1 MKKLSVVLL
10 VCACFGSAFA
20 QANKSAAASPDV
32 EAVKQLEHDWV
43 DAQKAADVEKL
54 GQIIGDDWAGL
65 GPDGAKSSKKQFLE
79 NVKSGVSKVE
89 SIDLG
94 PMDVKM
100 IGTTVAVVQ
109 GTDTEKS
116 SFKGKDTSGKW
127 AWSDVFVKRNG
138 KWQAVRSQSAM
149 IK

>member
-1 MKKLSVVLL
+1 MKKSGVVLL
-10 VCACFGSAFA
+10 VCLCFGSAYA
-20 QANKSAAASPDV
+20 QANKSPVSPDV
-32 EAVKQLEHDWV
+32 EALKQLEHEWV
-43 DAQKAADVEKL
+43 DAQKAVDIDKL
-54 GQIIGDDWAGL
+54 GQIIADDWAGL
-65 GPDGAKSSKKQFLE
+65 GADGAKSTKKQFLE
-79 NVKSGVSKVE
+79 NVKSGASKVE
-89 SIDLG
+89 SIELG

-116 SFKGKDTSGKW
+116 SMKGKDTSGKW

-138 KWQAVRSQSAM
+138 KWQAVRSQAAM

>member
-10 VCACFGSAFA
+10 MCACFGSAYA
-20 QANKSAAASPDV
+20 QANKSAASPDV
-32 EAVKQLEHDWV
+32 EALKQLEHEWV
-43 DAQKAADVEKL
+43 DAQKAADIEKL
-54 GQIIGDDWAGL
+54 GQIIADDWAGL
-65 GPDGAKSSKKQFLE
+65 GADGAKSTKKQFLE
-79 NVKSGVSKVE
+79 NVKSGASKVE
-89 SIDLG
+89 SIELG

-116 SFKGKDTSGKW
+116 SMKGKDTSGKW

-138 KWQAVRSQSAM
+138 KWQAVRSQAAM